1 MAIELIDTIT
11 PKNGQNFA
19 IALSNEI
26 KGGIH
31 QKDTFDEMLAIP
43 TERRQAGMICYV
55 KADQFYKL
63 EDDLITWT
71 GLGSLEDTKA
81 KEYNTLEDLKGIAPS
96 IGQFVYIKEDTNMY
110 YWDGEQWVVFGERAP
125 IDTTTIA
132 TKEDLLNYPT
142 KEELT
147 NELSNYSTKEELS
160 SYATK
165 EELRTELSTYAT
177 KEELSNYSTKQEL
190 SNAVTSMESYV
201 DNAIDSETIF
211 DNTENTVT
219 SIGGIP
225 SGSNLNG
232 LTIKEILNKLLFPYV
247 APTLSA
253 SLTYSPS
260 GSVFEYGQTVLISEI
275 KGTVTKKSEAITS
288 IRFLDNTTVLTEITN
303 GVGSSGS
310 YKHTFTEQV
319 RITSPLSSSRFRFS
333 VTDASGKTYYV
344 NTTSLNFYYPYY
356 IGVIGESETINANV
370 VKSLTK
376 KVEAKG
382 NKANN
387 FTTNNQRMVIAYP
400 KSYGNLTK
408 ILDANSFDVTSTFTK
423 TELSLECLDGTV
435 QQYYVYVNNAS
446 TVTNFKMT
454 FYY

>member
-11 PKNGQNFA
+11 PKNGQDFA

-31 QKDTFDEMLAIP
+31 QKDSFDEMLAIP
-43 TERRQAGMICYV
+43 SERRQPGMICYV

-71 GLGSLEDTKA
+71 GLGSLDSRT
-81 KEYNTLEDLKGIAPS
+81 KEYDTLEDLNGIVPS
-96 IGQFVYIKEDTNMY
+96 IGQFVYIKEDANMY
-110 YWDGEQWVVFGERAP
+110 YWDGEQWVVFGSRAP
-125 IDTTTIA
+125 IDTTNLA
-132 TKEDLLNYPT
+132 TKEDLLNY
-142 KEELT
+142 
-147 NELSNYSTKEELS
+147 STKEELS
-160 SYATK
+160 NT
-165 EELRTELSTYAT
+165 
-177 KEELSNYSTKQEL
+177 
-190 SNAVTSMESYV
+190 VMGMESYV
-201 DNAIDSETIF
+201 NDDIDSETIY

-253 SLTYSPS
+253 SLIYSPS
-260 GSVFEYGQTVLISEI
+260 GTVFEYGQIVFVSGIR
-275 KGTVTKKSEAITS
+275 GTVTKKSEAITS
-288 IRFLDNTTVLTEITN
+288 VKFLDNATILNEITS
-303 GVGSSGS
+303 GVVSSAS
-310 YKHTFTEQV
+310 YTYTFTEQV
-319 RITSPLSSSRFRFS
+319 RITSALSSSRFRLS
-333 VTDASGKTYYV
+333 VTDASGKTYYA
-344 NTTSLNFYYPYY
+344 NTANLNFYYPYY
-356 IGVIGESETINANV
+356 IGVVEENETIDASV
-370 VKSLTK
+370 IQSLTK

-382 NKANN
+382 NKTNN

-400 KSYGNLTK
+400 KSYGDLTK
-408 ILDANSFDVTSTFTK
+408 VLDANSFDVTSTFTK
-423 TELSLECLDGTV
+423 SELSLECLDGTM
-435 QQYYVYVNNAS
+435 QQYYIYVNNAS

>member
-31 QKDTFDEMLAIP
+31 QKNSFDEMLAIP

-81 KEYNTLEDLKGIAPS
+81 KEYDTLEDLKGIMPS
-96 IGQFVYIKEDTNMY
+96 VGQFVYIKEDTNMY

-160 SYATK
+160 NT
-165 EELRTELSTYAT
+165 
-177 KEELSNYSTKQEL
+177 
-190 SNAVTSMESYV
+190 VTSMESYV

-275 KGTVTKKSEAITS
+275 KGNVTKKSEAITS
-288 IRFLDNTTVLTEITN
+288 VRFLDNTIVLTEITS

-333 VTDASGKTYYV
+333 VTDASGKTYYA

>member
-1 MAIELIDTIT
+1 VAIELIDTIT

-31 QKDTFDEMLAIP
+31 QKDSFDEMLTIP

-63 EDDLITWT
+63 EDDLVTWT
-71 GLGSLEDTKA
+71 GLGSLEDSRA
-81 KEYNTLEDLKGIAPS
+81 KEYNTLADLEGIMPS

-125 IDTTTIA
+125 IDTSTIA
-132 TKEDLLNYPT
+132 TKEDLLNY
-142 KEELT
+142 
-147 NELSNYSTKEELS
+147 STKEELS
-160 SYATK
+160 NT
-165 EELRTELSTYAT
+165 
-177 KEELSNYSTKQEL
+177 
-190 SNAVTSMESYV
+190 VTNMESYV
-201 DNAIDSETIF
+201 NDAIDSETIF

-260 GSVFEYGQTVLISEI
+260 GNTFEYGQIVFISEI
-275 KGTVTKKSEAITS
+275 KGTVTKKSELITS
-288 IRFLDNTTVLTEITN
+288 VKFLDNTTILTEITS
-303 GVGSSGS
+303 GVGSSAS
-310 YKHTFTEQV
+310 YTYTFPEQA
-319 RITSPLSSSRFRFS
+319 RITSSLSSSRFRFS
-333 VTDASGKTYYV
+333 VTDASGKTYYA
-344 NTTSLNFYYPYY
+344 NTTNLNFYYPYY
-356 IGVIGESETINANV
+356 IGVVGESETINASV
-370 VKSLTK
+370 IQSLTK

-400 KSYGNLTK
+400 KSYGNLAR

-423 TELSLECLDGTV
+423 SELSLECMDGTT

>member
-11 PKNGQNFA
+11 PKNGQDFA

-31 QKDTFDEMLAIP
+31 QKDSFDEMLAIP
-43 TERRQAGMICYV
+43 SERRQPGMICYV

-71 GLGSLEDTKA
+71 GLGSLDSRT
-81 KEYNTLEDLKGIAPS
+81 KEYDTLEDLNGIVPS
-96 IGQFVYIKEDTNMY
+96 VGQFVYIKEDANMY
-110 YWDGEQWVVFGERAP
+110 YWDGEQWVVFGSRAP
-125 IDTTTIA
+125 IDTTNLA
-132 TKEDLLNYPT
+132 TKEDLLNY
-142 KEELT
+142 
-147 NELSNYSTKEELS
+147 STKEELS
-160 SYATK
+160 NT
-165 EELRTELSTYAT
+165 
-177 KEELSNYSTKQEL
+177 
-190 SNAVTSMESYV
+190 VMGMESYV
-201 DNAIDSETIF
+201 NDAIDSETIF

-253 SLTYSPS
+253 SLIYSPS
-260 GSVFEYGQTVLISEI
+260 GTVFEYGQIVFVSGIR
-275 KGTVTKKSEAITS
+275 GTVTKKSEAITS
-288 IRFLDNTTVLTEITN
+288 VKFLDNATILNEITS
-303 GVGSSGS
+303 GVVSSAS
-310 YKHTFTEQV
+310 YTHTFTEQV
-319 RITSPLSSSRFRFS
+319 RITSALSSSRFRLS
-333 VTDASGKTYYV
+333 VTDASGKTYYA
-344 NTTSLNFYYPYY
+344 NTANLNFYYPYY
-356 IGVIGESETINANV
+356 IGVIEENETIDASV
-370 VKSLTK
+370 IQSLTK

-382 NKANN
+382 NKTNN

-400 KSYGNLTK
+400 KSYGDLTK
-408 ILDANSFDVTSTFTK
+408 VLDANSFDVTSTFTK
-423 TELSLECLDGTV
+423 SELSLECLDGTM
-435 QQYYVYVNNAS
+435 QQYYIYVNNAS

>member
-11 PKNGQNFA
+11 PKNGQDFA

-31 QKDTFDEMLAIP
+31 QKDSFDEMLAIP
-43 TERRQAGMICYV
+43 SERRQPGMICYV

-71 GLGSLEDTKA
+71 GLGSLDSRT
-81 KEYNTLEDLKGIAPS
+81 KEYDTLEDLNGIVPS
-96 IGQFVYIKEDTNMY
+96 VGQFVYIKEDANMY
-110 YWDGEQWVVFGERAP
+110 YWDGEQWVVFGSRAP
-125 IDTTTIA
+125 IDTTNLA
-132 TKEDLLNYPT
+132 TKEDLLNY
-142 KEELT
+142 
-147 NELSNYSTKEELS
+147 STKEELS
-160 SYATK
+160 NT
-165 EELRTELSTYAT
+165 
-177 KEELSNYSTKQEL
+177 
-190 SNAVTSMESYV
+190 VMGMESYV
-201 DNAIDSETIF
+201 NDAIDSETIF

-253 SLTYSPS
+253 SLIYSPS
-260 GSVFEYGQTVLISEI
+260 GTVFEYGQIVFVSGIR
-275 KGTVTKKSEAITS
+275 GTVTKKSEAITS
-288 IRFLDNTTVLTEITN
+288 VKFLDNATILNEITS
-303 GVGSSGS
+303 GVVSSAS
-310 YKHTFTEQV
+310 YTYTFTEQV
-319 RITSPLSSSRFRFS
+319 RITSALSSSRFRVS
-333 VTDASGKTYYV
+333 VTDASGKTYYA
-344 NTTSLNFYYPYY
+344 NTANLNFYYPYY
-356 IGVIGESETINANV
+356 IGVVGENETIDASV
-370 VKSLTK
+370 IQSLTK

-382 NKANN
+382 NKTNN

-400 KSYGNLTK
+400 KSYGDLTK
-408 ILDANSFDVTSTFTK
+408 VLDANSFDVTSTFTK
-423 TELSLECLDGTV
+423 SELSLECLDGTM
-435 QQYYVYVNNAS
+435 QQYYIYVNNAS